1 MGGKVD
7 VIFFQLVQ
15 ESTRG
20 WNSGES
26 WTRSPP
32 YYSTCSWRVEVSVVK
47 VCSLICSWAICCV
60 LVVLQSCIC
69 WYLKR
74 QYYLCRDQMMLA
86 AGPSN
91 LQQLLFYVFW
101 FLLAFRC
108 VRGITIVSSWC
119 TELFITT
126 ERPTVPLVT
135 LSENTVVTPA
145 LSLIAFP
152 SFQIPLTWV
161 LWNWLVVFESFS
173 H

>member
-1 MGGKVD
+1 MEGKGVD
-7 VIFFQLVQ
+7 VIFFQSVQ

-20 WNSGES
+20 WNNGRAEHE
-26 WTRSPP
+26 SPP

-60 LVVLQSCIC
+60 LIVLQSCIC

-91 LQQLLFYVFW
+91 LQQLLLYVFW
-101 FLLAFRC
+101 FLLVFGC

-126 ERPTVPLVT
+126 ECPSAPGDTVWEYCSHTSSLAGKHPFRF
-135 LSENTVVTPA
+135 
-145 LSLIAFP
+145 LSLEFCEAD
-152 SFQIPLTWV
+152 
-161 LWNWLVVFESFS
+161 
-173 H
+173 

>member
-1 MGGKVD
+1 MAVEGKGVD

-20 WNSGES
+20 WNNGES

-32 YYSTCSWRVEVSVVK
+32 YYFTCSWRVEVSVVK
-47 VCSLICSWAICCV
+47 VWSLICSWAICCV

-91 LQQLLFYVFW
+91 LQQLLLYVFW
-101 FLLAFRC
+101 FLLVFRC
-108 VRGITIVSSWC
+108 VRGLTIVSS
-119 TELFITT
+119 FITT
-126 ERPTVPLVT
+126 ECPTVPLV
-135 LSENTVVTPA
+135 TVVTPA

-161 LWNWLVVFESFS
+161 LRNWLVVFESFS